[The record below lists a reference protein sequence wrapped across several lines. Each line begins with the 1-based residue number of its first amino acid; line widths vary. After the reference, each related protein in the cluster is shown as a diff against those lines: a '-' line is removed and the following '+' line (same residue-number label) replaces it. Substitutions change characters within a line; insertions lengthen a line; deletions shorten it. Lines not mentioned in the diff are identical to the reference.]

1 MMTIKLAIP
10 KRDYL
15 ACFED
20 WKKRW
25 PKCSLSGGDFFKGN
39 EID

>member
-1 MMTIKLAIP
+1 MAIP

-25 PKCSLSGGDFFKGN
+25 HKCISSGKNYFKGD
-39 EID
+39 EINLKE